1 MSATRR
7 RLLGLA
13 GAAAV
18 LPAAG
23 ALGWAGGAAAQAGR
37 SDVELLESLLVH
49 EQRLA
54 AAYEAALRRDAI
66 EPRLGETLLAHER
79 EHLRG
84 VGQALAGAGR
94 RAPRADVRSPALGA
108 ALRARGAFARFA
120 LDLEGAAVAAYLE
133 ALPRLRDPGL
143 RRALGSI
150 MVCAGTHQG
159 ALRESIGE
167 PPLPGR
173 S

>member
-13 GAAAV
+13 GAAAA
-18 LPAAG
+18 LPAAS
-23 ALGWAGGAAAQAGR
+23 ALGWPGGAAAQAGR
-37 SDVELLESLLVH
+37 SDVELLESLLAH

-66 EPRLGETLLAHER
+66 EPRLGDTLLSHER

-84 VGQALAGAGR
+84 VEQALAGAGR
-94 RAPRADVRSPALGA
+94 RAPRAGVPSPGLGA
-108 ALRARGAFARFA
+108 ALGARGAFARFA
-120 LDLEGAAVAAYLE
+120 LDLESSAVAAYLE
-133 ALPRLRDPGL
+133 ALPRLRNAGL
-143 RRALGSI
+143 RRPLGSI
-150 MVCAGTHQG
+150 MVCAGTHQV